1 MLLSLGQAIVNIF
14 LVRLCDNI
22 VNLLVFVGKDGKV
35 CVLASYDKQSFFK
48 EFCLNIPVYSACFV
62 RKKLLLS
69 SYCDIAVVN
78 FNFEYDD
85 KTKASFCLNTSLS
98 AAFSNINNIRIA
110 GVLKMCTNTSRSTV
124 IVAKRNGYVYAIE
137 ESYLSNYSAFK
148 GNDLQKA
155 VTEVCEISKKV
166 DRLRSNL
173 KVTETSLKEVNK
185 IISLVRDLDIRVG
198 SSKVES
204 LFSCQLLPKMYCKEV
219 GVEMQMS
226 YHGTLILSDD
236 WYICVC
242 YTFPKFHHQLCFSLL
257 QINGGNTITHFMKI
271 AEQSLPFHIKC
282 VLYHVPNGTK
292 APVGVSMVLKQETF
306 DVLKF
311 VKLSDK
317 NVFQS
322 SPCNVKGCLTVS
334 KSSLK
339 KWGESINT
347 NVEGISPIDSFLSST
362 KLAPVSKD
370 RVTIQ
375 DSSVILKAGD
385 SAVAYLN
392 KTIQEHCV
400 VVNLLTNS
408 PYFICE
414 LRAAIFERIKVS
426 IFKQT

>member
-1 MLLSLGQAIVNIF
+1 
-14 LVRLCDNI
+14 
-22 VNLLVFVGKDGKV
+22 
-35 CVLASYDKQSFFK
+35 
-48 EFCLNIPVYSACFV
+48 
-62 RKKLLLS
+62 
-69 SYCDIAVVN
+69 
-78 FNFEYDD
+78 
-85 KTKASFCLNTSLS
+85 
-98 AAFSNINNIRIA
+98 
-110 GVLKMCTNTSRSTV
+110 
-124 IVAKRNGYVYAIE
+124 
-137 ESYLSNYSAFK
+137 
-148 GNDLQKA
+148 
-155 VTEVCEISKKV
+155 
-166 DRLRSNL
+166 
-173 KVTETSLKEVNK
+173 
-185 IISLVRDLDIRVG
+185 
-198 SSKVES
+198 
-204 LFSCQLLPKMYCKEV
+204 
-219 GVEMQMS
+219 MQMS

-334 KSSLK
+334 NSSLK

-362 KLAPVSKD
+362 KLAPVSKGQ
-370 RVTIQ
+370 VTFQ

-400 VVNLLTNS
+400 VVNLLTNL

-426 IFKQT
+426 CFKLT